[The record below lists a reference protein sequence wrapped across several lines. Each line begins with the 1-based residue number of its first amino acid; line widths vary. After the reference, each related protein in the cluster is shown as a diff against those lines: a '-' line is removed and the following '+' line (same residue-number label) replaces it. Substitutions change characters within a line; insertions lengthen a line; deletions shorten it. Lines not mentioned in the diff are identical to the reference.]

1 MNSLRFKTE
10 QLTYLAHLLQCREE
24 EIKYLCEH
32 IANYYNKWVEKKINA
47 KTGLPKTY
55 PDGTVKKR
63 TIRPS
68 LFMLKKIQKRIK
80 TTILDKVIL
89 PPNIL
94 GGVKGKTNILNAKLH
109 QGNKYIFCTDLQE
122 FFPGIN
128 HRQIHNMFLKL
139 GYSQH
144 VAHWLTKL
152 TSIEFELPQGTPT
165 STAIANIVFLPVDKR
180 LIALCKTAGITYTR
194 YVDDLTFSSP
204 KDFRPLISEMLSYV
218 TETGF
223 KISYRKTSYQ
233 GEQLITGIKVHNN
246 YIDSPDKIK
255 KKVLAEAASNAPSKP
270 CTSYHNRIINT
281 NTTSFLKRSEHKK
294 NMHDTNRKNSS

>member
-1 MNSLRFKTE
+1 MNSSRYKAE

-24 EIKYLCEH
+24 EIEYLCDH
-32 IANYYNKWVEKKINA
+32 IRSYYKKWVEKKINA

-55 PDGTVKKR
+55 PDGTVKQR

-68 LFMLKKIQKRIK
+68 LFTLKKIQKRIK
-80 TTILDKVIL
+80 KVIL
-89 PPNIL
+89 DAVKFPANIQ
-94 GGVKGKTNILNAKLH
+94 GGVKGKTNILNAKRH

-122 FFPGIN
+122 FYPGIN
-128 HRQIHNMFLKL
+128 HRQIHDMYLKL
-139 GYSQH
+139 GYSKYI
-144 VAHWLTKL
+144 AHWLTKL

-165 STAIANIVFLPVDKR
+165 STAIANIVFLTVDKK
-180 LIALCKTAGITYTR
+180 LIDICKSADITYTR

-204 KDFRPLISEMLSYV
+204 KDFRSLIDSILSTV
-218 TETGF
+218 TGGGF

-255 KKVLAEAASNAPSKP
+255 KKVMEEAASESNNKP
-270 CTSYHNRIINT
+270 CTSYHNRIVKT
-281 NTTSFLKRSEHKK
+281 NVPSFMKK
-294 NMHDTNRKNSS
+294 NYARK

>member
-1 MNSLRFKTE
+1 MNSLRFKKA

-24 EIKYLCEH
+24 EIEYLCEH
-32 IANYYNKWVEKKINA
+32 IGSYYDKWVEKKINA
-47 KTGLPKTY
+47 KTGLPKMY
-55 PDGTVKKR
+55 PDGTIKKR

-68 LFMLKKIQKRIK
+68 LFKLKKIQQRVK
-80 TTILDKVIL
+80 TEILDKVIL
-89 PPNIL
+89 PPNVF
-94 GGVKGKTNILNAKLH
+94 GGVKGKTNIINAKFH

-128 HRQIHNMFLKL
+128 HRQIHNIFLKL
-139 GYSQH
+139 GYSKY

-165 STAIANIVFLPVDKR
+165 STAIANLVFLPVDKQ

-204 KDFRPLISEMLSYV
+204 KDFRPLISEILLLV
-218 TETGF
+218 TGGGF

-233 GEQLITGIKVHNN
+233 AEQLITGIKVHNN
-246 YIDSPDKIK
+246 YIDSSEKIK
-255 KKVLAEAASNAPSKP
+255 KKVMEEAASDAPNKP

-281 NTTSFLKRSEHKK
+281 NTTSFLKKIKHKK
-294 NMHDTNRKNSS
+294 SKTPVEKNIS